1 MNLHIYNQGQVLEN
15 EMFSKLKV
23 LPIKAL
29 YTERDLIK
37 EYGFN
42 ASSVDFLVEFENF
55 DIFIQTKYLKS
66 RRRES
71 SHIKRFLNSIQ
82 VIKSD
87 MQNKCFYGI
96 WVSRCKP
103 FDDNITYLK
112 SNNVA
117 VISCYESIPELVNQ
131 TIKHIETNQMF

>member
-1 MNLHIYNQGQVLEN
+1 MNQIVYNQGQVLEN
-15 EMFSKLKV
+15 EMFSKLRL
-23 LPIKAL
+23 LPVEAI
-29 YTERDLIK
+29 YTERELIK
-37 EYGFN
+37 EYGFD
-42 ASSVDFLVEFENF
+42 ASSVDFLVEFEKF
-55 DIFIQTKYLKS
+55 GIFIQTKYLKS

-71 SHIKRFLNSIQ
+71 CHIKRFLNSIQ

-87 MQNKCFYGI
+87 MKNKCFYGI

-131 TIKHIETNQMF
+131 TIKHIETNQIF